1 MNNQYHTPV
10 LLKESVSALSIQTG
24 GNYVDATY
32 GGGGHSKEI
41 LDSLEKGKLLA
52 FDQDADAIANRRE
65 NEQLILVKA
74 NFSHLKRFL
83 SYYDMLPIDGLLADL
98 GISSHQIDM
107 APRGFSFREEA
118 DLDMRMNQNAKKS
131 AWEVVNTYSIEDL
144 AEVFKKYGEIKNAYP
159 LAKRIILER
168 SISTLKTTKQ
178 LKQIVENFAPHKN
191 RTNKYLSQVFQAIRI
206 EVNQEIAALE
216 ILLKQLP
223 EVLKVGGKIAF
234 ISYHSLEDRLVKNF
248 INTGNLDGEIVK
260 DAFGL
265 QHRPFTPNPK
275 KMIVASQE
283 EILTNPRSRSA
294 KLRIATRNE
303 G

>member
-1 MNNQYHTPV
+1 MNNSYHTPV
-10 LLKESVSALSIQTG
+10 LLKESVSALSIKAG

-41 LDSLEKGKLLA
+41 LDNLEKGKLLA

-98 GISSHQIDM
+98 GISSYQIDM
-107 APRGFSFREEA
+107 APRGFSFRGEA
-118 DLDMRMNQNAKKS
+118 DLDMRMNRNAKKS
-131 AWEVVNTYSIEDL
+131 AWEVVNTYSTEDL

-168 SISTLKTTKQ
+168 SISTLKTTRQ
-178 LKQIVENFAPHKN
+178 LKLIVENFAPHKN

-223 EVLKVGGKIAF
+223 EVLKVGGKIAI

-275 KMIVASQE
+275 KMLVASQE

-303 G
+303 D